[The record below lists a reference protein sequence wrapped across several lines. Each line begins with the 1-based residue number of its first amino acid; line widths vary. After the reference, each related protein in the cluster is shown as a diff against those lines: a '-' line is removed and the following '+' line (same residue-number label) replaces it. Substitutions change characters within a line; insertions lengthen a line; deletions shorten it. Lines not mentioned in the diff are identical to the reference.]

1 MWTKHILVSLGNSA
15 TWGFLV
21 IRSGGLRVLRF
32 MKGHAGRAE
41 HIVAH
46 LTVFSVGI
54 AQLTTAIR
62 AFLASS
68 CSGAGNAVSVS

>member
-1 MWTKHILVSLGNSA
+1 VSLGNSA

-21 IRSGGLRVLRF
+21 VRCGNVVRCGSLCMLRF

-41 HIVAH
+41 QIVAH

-54 AQLTTAIR
+54 AQLTAAIR
-62 AFLASS
+62 AFFAGS
-68 CSGAGNAVSVS
+68 SGAGNAVSIS